1 MMQMIYYSNKLT
13 NKTYN
18 CKIEKYTNQCKKTQT
33 VANKVSKSTP
43 EKLTD
48 LLEPTKIII
57 EEVVKKYALNY
68 QQLSFL
74 ENSFTNS
81 IEITKLH

>member
-1 MMQMIYYSNKLT
+1 MMQMIYYSNKLI

-18 CKIEKYTNQCKKTQT
+18 CKIEKYTNQYKRTQT
-33 VANKVSKSTP
+33 RSHSLTLK
-43 EKLTD
+43 KLTD

>member
-1 MMQMIYYSNKLT
+1 MMQMIYYSNKLI

-18 CKIEKYTNQCKKTQT
+18 CKIEKYINQCKRTQT
-33 VANKVSKSTP
+33 RSHSPTLK
-43 EKLTD
+43 KLTD